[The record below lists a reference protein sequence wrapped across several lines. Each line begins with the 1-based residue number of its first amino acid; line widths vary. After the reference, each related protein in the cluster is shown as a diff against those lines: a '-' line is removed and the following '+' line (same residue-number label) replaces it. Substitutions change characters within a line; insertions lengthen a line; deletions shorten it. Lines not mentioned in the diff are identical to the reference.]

1 MNTDDR
7 YNYRSY
13 DSLMNAPIRLAVMS
27 LLAGMEEAE
36 FTYIREKTGATD
48 GNLSRHLAKLEEEGL
63 IAVVKRFEV
72 KKPVTVQSITDKGRA
87 ALRDYVANLE
97 SLIGTLKE
105 MD

>member
-27 LLAGMEEAE
+27 LLTGMEEAE
-36 FTYIREKTGATD
+36 FTHIREKTGATD

-63 IAVVKRFEV
+63 IAVDKRFEG
-72 KKPVTVQSITDKGRA
+72 KKPVTVQSITNKGRA

>member
-27 LLAGMEEAE
+27 LLTGMEEAE
-36 FTYIREKTGATD
+36 FTHIREKTGATD

-63 IAVVKRFEV
+63 IAVVKRFEG
-72 KKPVTVQSITDKGRA
+72 KKPVTVQSITDKGRV

>member
-63 IAVVKRFEV
+63 IAVVKRFEG
-72 KKPVTVQSITDKGRA
+72 KKPVTVQSITD
-87 ALRDYVANLE
+87 
-97 SLIGTLKE
+97 
-105 MD
+105 

>member
-63 IAVVKRFEV
+63 IAVVKRFEG
-72 KKPVTVQSITDKGRA
+72 KKPVTVQSITGKGRV
-87 ALRDYVANLE
+87 ALGDYVANLE
-97 SLIGTLKE
+97 SLIGLLKE